1 MLSAKRHNLYKI
13 NFIIC
18 SLCINNL
25 PPAKPYFLLGAGRGG
40 KTNSCLCEV
49 FERACKSHTS
59 QTLREQAF
67 NTSFNIQN
75 TVQYKDRTRKLEL
88 QVKKKKLKFHFFLIE
103 STEYKSTRYEIRGG
117 CRSLGENT
125 LPRRMQP

>member
-25 PPAKPYFLLGAGRGG
+25 PPARPYFLLGAGQGG

-59 QTLREQAF
+59 QMLREQAF
-67 NTSFNIQN
+67 NISFNIQN

-88 QVKKKKLKFHFFLIE
+88 QVKKKKSSSFIFFFF
-103 STEYKSTRYEIRGG
+103 
-117 CRSLGENT
+117 N
-125 LPRRMQP
+125 